1 MDAAAR
7 NSYLETQV
15 NTATPQK
22 LQLMLVEGA
31 IRFAHQTMHHWE
43 QQDEAAAC
51 ESLIRCRRI
60 VTELLNNVRPNQSEV
75 AKRAA
80 SVYLY
85 LFQTLTDIQL
95 HRQRERMADV
105 LKVLA
110 EERTTWQTVCKEIPD
125 TPKWVERPAVEQVT
139 SNGMGTIA
147 PDTSE
152 LASFGDTPIPNPNGL
167 SLEA

>member
-1 MDAAAR
+1 MDSNAHD
-7 NSYLETQV
+7 SYLETQV
-15 NTATPQK
+15 KTATPQK

-31 IRFAHQTMHHWE
+31 IRFAHQTIHHWE

-51 ESLIRCRRI
+51 DSLIRCRKI
-60 VTELLNNVRPNQSEV
+60 VTELLNNVRPKMSEA

-105 LKVLA
+105 LQVLE
-110 EERTTWQTVCKEIPD
+110 EERETWQTVCREIPD
-125 TPKWVERPAVEQVT
+125 TPKWVERPAVEEVT
-139 SNGMGTIA
+139 SNGLGTIV
-147 PDTSE
+147 PDTTDP
-152 LASFGDTPIPNPNGL
+152 ASFADGPMPGHNGL

>member
-1 MDAAAR
+1 MDSNAR
-7 NSYLETQV
+7 NAYLETQV

-43 QQDEAAAC
+43 QQDEPAAG

-60 VTELLNNVRPNQSEV
+60 VTELLNNVRPNQTEV

-95 HRQRERMADV
+95 HRQREKMADV
-105 LKVLA
+105 LKVL
-110 EERTTWQTVCKEIPD
+110 EVERETWLTVCKEIPNA
-125 TPKWVERPAVEQVT
+125 PKWVERPAVEQVT
-139 SNGMGTIA
+139 SSGMGTIA
-147 PDTSE
+147 LDTANP
-152 LASFGDTPIPNPNGL
+152 ASAGDLPVPNPSGL